1 MQAIVCVD
9 NNWGIGKD
17 NKLLFHL
24 PEDMA
29 FFREK
34 TLNKTVVMGR
44 NTFQSLPDSRPLK
57 NRTNIVLGENF
68 SLKKPVRGDFFAVPT
83 LEELFTV
90 LEFFNT
96 DDIFVIGGASI
107 YEALLPYCSKVFL
120 TRVDAGSDAD
130 RFFPNLDC
138 LPTWSLESV
147 SPTVEDNHFFY
158 SSAFTPIPN
167 LSDSEENA
175 PFGARFVVGIFLR
188 FF

>member
-9 NNWGIGKD
+9 KNWGIGEK
-17 NKLLFHL
+17 NNLLFHL
-24 PEDMA
+24 PQDMA

-34 TLNKTVVMGR
+34 TLGKTVVMGR
-44 NTFQSLPDSRPLK
+44 NTFQSLPGSRPLK
-57 NRTNIVLGENF
+57 DRTNIVLGKDVPQ
-68 SLKKPVRGDFFAVPT
+68 KKSCRNDFFAVPT

-96 DDIFVIGGASI
+96 DDIFVIGGASV

-130 RFFPNLDC
+130 RFFPNLDR

-147 SPTVEDNHFFY
+147 SPAIEDNHFSLQFCVY
-158 SSAFTPIPN
+158 TNSQPAKF
-167 LSDSEENA
+167 
-175 PFGARFVVGIFLR
+175 
-188 FF
+188 